1 MKLSYKYILFVLSA
15 FVTLVLSGQEIEIN
29 TNGVINEDIDTISYY
44 GSSQT
49 LFNPLLAK
57 FRAMIVE
64 GKQQINVIHI
74 GDDYVANDVMT
85 EEVRKNLQS
94 FMPGLEASRGMISPS
109 IKETSNSYKIKY
121 SSGWSSNSI
130 TSNSDKANIGL
141 FLSNIYTNHSNE
153 SIDINVNN
161 KNSIKYDFNSFRVYH
176 SELNTGDRLKIE
188 DMNVA
193 YQTIY
198 NKEEGYTEF
207 LLSDYVSSIRIVLN
221 KQGKND
227 FYIYGFYFQN
237 NDAGVVYNSLS
248 LNHLRVKD
256 LNNSSDLF
264 SSQLQSLDMDLFVLS
279 LGFSDVSEEINEQ
292 DFETDLIN
300 LITKIRKTK
309 PNIPILL
316 TTPVE
321 TWSQKRRI
329 NSNISQSIKV
339 FSSVANKTN
348 CAVFDLYSVMGGN
361 NSAKKLQSKS
371 LMQNDLIHLTT
382 KGYQLAGD
390 LLYNAFWKEI
400 EKSSSIH

>member
-121 SSGWSSNSI
+121 SSGWTSNSI
-130 TSNSDKANIGL
+130 TSNSNKENIGL

-221 KQGKND
+221 KQGRND

-237 NDAGVVYNSLS
+237 NDAGVVYNSLG

-300 LITKIRKTK
+300 L
-309 PNIPILL
+309 
-316 TTPVE
+316 
-321 TWSQKRRI
+321 
-329 NSNISQSIKV
+329 
-339 FSSVANKTN
+339 
-348 CAVFDLYSVMGGN
+348 
-361 NSAKKLQSKS
+361 
-371 LMQNDLIHLTT
+371 
-382 KGYQLAGD
+382 
-390 LLYNAFWKEI
+390 
-400 EKSSSIH
+400 

>member
-130 TSNSDKANIGL
+130 TSNSNKENIGL

-176 SELNTGDRLKIE
+176 SELNAGDRLKIE

-221 KQGKND
+221 KQGRND

-237 NDAGVVYNSLS
+237 DDAGVVYNSLS

-371 LMQNDLIHLTT
+371 LMQNDLIYLTT